1 MGYLSRKRPVAKRVK
16 YTGSLLPWK
25 AAGLQHHMLTPAACT
40 ALLSVS
46 PIPTLPPRSLLQRG
60 HEFTMQNSVNHHER
74 GRVKE
79 TERDTGREKPP
90 NPAEREKKMRE
101 SPPPCSP
108 APRLWLPTIPPLLS
122 TCDSTTRTH
131 THAHT
136 HTHAWQMPACLSPV
150 IVAVR
155 AQDQWGKADNRAAI
169 TRHGKEVQGLAH
181 PPTLL
186 CLGKMVTTDD

>member
-101 SPPPCSP
+101 SPPPVPQHPVSGFPPSHLSSP
-108 APRLWLPTIPPLLS
+108 PVTPPHAH
-122 TCDSTTRTH
+122 TRTH
-131 THAHT
+131 TRT
-136 HTHAWQMPACLSPV
+136 HMHGRCQPACRLSS
-150 IVAVR
+150 
-155 AQDQWGKADNRAAI
+155 
-169 TRHGKEVQGLAH
+169 
-181 PPTLL
+181 
-186 CLGKMVTTDD
+186 